1 MPNKIGL
8 SCVSWCDYCI
18 HEIAA
23 RPFKMSSFTAFMW
36 ANFLFWIFSFSV
48 KADGMEL
55 WSKGKIKRQKEKKM
69 YGLYL
74 GYVYDTT

>member
-48 KADGMEL
+48 KADGIMVKRKNKET
-55 WSKGKIKRQKEKKM
+55 KGEKM